1 MIRFR
6 LYYDKDKETE
16 WLNDMV
22 SEGWAMK
29 GFFCGFYKFEKCEK
43 GEYIY
48 QIDFGDT
55 LYSVSD
61 EYRELMN
68 DLGVEIVTLWGYWII
83 LRKRAADGPFELYTD
98 IESEIEHYKKIR
110 RMFKVVTII
119 ELIGLWVEI
128 FCGLEGNSFGWAFAA
143 LIAALVIVCV
153 NAVYR
158 TNMIIA
164 ALEEKKSGIESD
176 KKKSVVSVLIPIGL
190 LISSCMILIEDLFPP
205 FIDYPI
211 RIFAIIM
218 MAVGIVQTLRQS
230 R

>member
-68 DLGVEIVTLWGYWII
+68 DLGVEGRRRII
-83 LRKRAADGPFELYTD
+83 
-98 IESEIEHYKKIR
+98 
-110 RMFKVVTII
+110 
-119 ELIGLWVEI
+119 IGSRTKNRHTAQTI
-128 FCGLEGNSFGWAFAA
+128 FCSL
-143 LIAALVIVCV
+143 
-153 NAVYR
+153 
-158 TNMIIA
+158 
-164 ALEEKKSGIESD
+164 
-176 KKKSVVSVLIPIGL
+176 
-190 LISSCMILIEDLFPP
+190 
-205 FIDYPI
+205 
-211 RIFAIIM
+211 
-218 MAVGIVQTLRQS
+218 
-230 R
+230 